1 MEQKKQKEE
10 RRMGLERLPSS
21 LLIEEVLLKLEIEA
35 LCSVSCVNKAMS
47 FSVSQALPL
56 LSSINLSAF
65 SPDAQILS
73 SIVGGCRGLH
83 SLTLNCLHLDNLSLG
98 VILVPHLQELNL
110 LSCSLLSYQVFT
122 SIGEACPNLRVLV
135 LELVDQCSTEAF
147 KTNLDQM
154 LNGCLCL
161 ESFSLKIRGGD
172 VGANAFQSIDF
183 FLPSALKSMKLQ
195 SVLEQDVIRLMDKI
209 RVGADRNSVQTAH
222 VSIPV
227 SPLSSVFTL
236 QRLSLVLDAISDE
249 LIMAISRNLPTLVE
263 LDLED
268 RPVKQPLPN
277 HDLTNTGLQY
287 LASFHHLMGL
297 SLIRSRHNQ
306 QVSFKRVNDM
316 GLFLL
321 SEVCKGLESVRLC
334 GFSKVSDA
342 GYASILHSC
351 LKLKK
356 FEARNAFFLS
366 DLAFLDVTEFQCSLV
381 EVKLLS
387 CSLITSET
395 VKQLTRSGVLEVLD
409 LCGCRSIADSC
420 LSSISSLRSLSMLNL
435 AGADITDYGLSVLAQ
450 GIPSITHLCLRHYK
464 AIFTISMAGTEITE
478 LCLRHC
484 SVTDVS
490 LDCLAMRKTFG
501 DECKLLR
508 RLDLLNCTGLS
519 VNSLR
524 FLKRPS
530 FPGLH
535 WLGIGGT
542 PLASKGYPAL
552 SKIHNQR
559 PWLTICLEGCE
570 MGCYD
575 GWQFH
580 RAGYP
585 Q

>member
-1 MEQKKQKEE
+1 MVIKQ
-10 RRMGLERLPSS
+10 
-21 LLIEEVLLKLEIEA
+21 
-35 LCSVSCVNKAMS
+35 
-47 FSVSQALPL
+47 
-56 LSSINLSAF
+56 
-65 SPDAQILS
+65 
-73 SIVGGCRGLH
+73 
-83 SLTLNCLHLDNLSLG
+83 
-98 VILVPHLQELNL
+98 
-110 LSCSLLSYQVFT
+110 
-122 SIGEACPNLRVLV
+122 
-135 LELVDQCSTEAF
+135 
-147 KTNLDQM
+147 
-154 LNGCLCL
+154 
-161 ESFSLKIRGGD
+161 SFSLKIRGRE

-316 GLFLL
+316 GMFLL

-351 LKLKK
+351 LKLKR

-395 VKQLTRSGVLEVLD
+395 VKQLTRSRVLEVLD

-420 LSSISSLRSLSMLNL
+420 LGSISSLRSLSMLNL

-450 GIPSITHLCLRHYK
+450 GIPSITHLCLRHCERVTDEGISFLFHGGGTIRKTLSALDLGHMPRISDK
-464 AIFTISMAGTEITE
+464 AIFTIAMAGTEIIE

-490 LDCLAMRKTFG
+490 LDCLAMRKTFR

-542 PLASKGYPAL
+542 PLVSKGYPTL